1 MPEGLIAHAQ
11 VVSFFFFFFFPFQV
25 VLTTTEPPRA
35 ISLRLRTA
43 ILRSQGGGF

>member
-1 MPEGLIAHAQ
+1 MPGQFLILI
-11 VVSFFFFFFFPFQV
+11 VPFQV

>member
-11 VVSFFFFFFFPFQV
+11 VVSLFFFFPFQV